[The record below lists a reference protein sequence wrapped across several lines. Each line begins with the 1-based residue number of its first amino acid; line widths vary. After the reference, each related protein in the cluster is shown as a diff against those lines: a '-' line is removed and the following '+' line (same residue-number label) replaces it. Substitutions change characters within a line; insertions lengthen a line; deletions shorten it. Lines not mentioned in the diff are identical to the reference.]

1 MYKTVGKIVLAS
13 HSPRRREFLKNLGI
27 EFSVL
32 GTDVDETIHPNEP
45 IPDHVVRLSRQKAHA
60 AAVAERQAAFVLGAD
75 TLVVVDGA
83 ALGKPT
89 DRADAVR
96 MLGLISGRTHRVISG
111 FCVVAQDSNREIT
124 GAVETLVTMKRLSEK
139 EIGAYI
145 QTGEPMDK
153 AGAYAVQGYASAF
166 ITKIEGS
173 YTNVVG
179 LPISEVVD
187 ALLSLGAV
195 ELA

>member
-1 MYKTVGKIVLAS
+1 MNRYPITSSGSRAKRPTLRQ
-13 HSPRRREFLKNLGI
+13 SP
-27 EFSVL
+27 
-32 GTDVDETIHPNEP
+32 
-45 IPDHVVRLSRQKAHA
+45 Q
-60 AAVAERQAAFVLGAD
+60 RQAAFVLGAD

-187 ALLSLGAV
+187 ALMRLGAV
-195 ELA
+195 EVA